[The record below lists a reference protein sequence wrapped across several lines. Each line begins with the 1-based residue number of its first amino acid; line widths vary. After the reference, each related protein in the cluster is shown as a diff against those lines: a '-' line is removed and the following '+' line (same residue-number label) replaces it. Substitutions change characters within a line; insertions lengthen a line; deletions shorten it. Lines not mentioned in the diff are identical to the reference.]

1 MIDPASKASEKGR
14 TSANSVEPLQ
24 KEGTDFKSVPSQD
37 DDLRL
42 ELRIYARRVTW
53 GLVFFG
59 GLMFI
64 GGLNLAGV
72 DLDEIESKGKYYRSD
87 RHICLKTD
95 WLETT
100 VGDKDRAQFCMEWI
114 DPSDTSGNTHQLI
127 LADLVIVRDR
137 DGKIRTQHK
146 RTVNYP
152 LIGTILYLAVLIV
165 IGKLVQKHFIE
176 KRRVRLGLTGTTGE

>member
-1 MIDPASKASEKGR
+1 M
-14 TSANSVEPLQ
+14 
-24 KEGTDFKSVPSQD
+24 D
-37 DDLRL
+37 DDGRRL

-64 GGLNLAGV
+64 GGLRLAGV
-72 DLDEIESKGKYYRSD
+72 NLDEMESRGRYFKPDK
-87 RHICLKTD
+87 HICLKTD

-100 VGDKDRAQFCMEWI
+100 VGDKDRAPFCMEWI
-114 DPSDTSGNTHQLI
+114 DPSDTSGNTHRLI
-127 LADLVIVRDR
+127 LTDLVIVKDK

-152 LIGTILYLAVLIV
+152 LIGILLYLAVLIV
-165 IGKLVQKHFIE
+165 IGKQVQKHFIE
-176 KRRVRLGLTGTTGE
+176 KRRVRLGLAVTKE

>member
-1 MIDPASKASEKGR
+1 M
-14 TSANSVEPLQ
+14 
-24 KEGTDFKSVPSQD
+24 D
-37 DDLRL
+37 DDDRRL

-64 GGLNLAGV
+64 GGLRLAGV
-72 DLDEIESKGKYYRSD
+72 DLDEMESRGRYFKPD

-100 VGDKDRAQFCMEWI
+100 VGDKDRAPFCMEWI
-114 DPSDTSGNTHQLI
+114 DPGDPSGNTHLLI
-127 LADLVIVRDR
+127 LTDLVIVKDK

-152 LIGTILYLAVLIV
+152 LIGILLYLAVLIV
-165 IGKLVQKHFIE
+165 IGKQVQKHFIE
-176 KRRVRLGLTGTTGE
+176 KRRVRLGLTGMTGE